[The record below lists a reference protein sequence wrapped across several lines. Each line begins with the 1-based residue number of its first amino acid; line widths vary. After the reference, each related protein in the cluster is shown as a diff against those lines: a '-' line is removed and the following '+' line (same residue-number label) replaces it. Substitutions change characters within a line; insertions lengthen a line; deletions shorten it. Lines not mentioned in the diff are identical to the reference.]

1 MLHSLRI
8 YLSIPEVF
16 FIFFEEAV
24 VAVVNMQLASKFH
37 LHKAQVFEVW
47 SFNVIF
53 SQSRK
58 RTNFPPTVQTTF
70 DQRSKYNWPTRA
82 FAKRK
87 LEKGA
92 NSKRPLHPHLARLQ
106 SQELLKIDI
115 WRKKKQVLYHSQV
128 VQYNAIPREVYIKM
142 FREWL
147 KSKSLPTSSKKLIS
161 TSPFAQS
168 RVNLLE
174 LQGN

>member
-24 VAVVNMQLASKFH
+24 VAVVNMQLASRFL

-87 LEKGA
+87 LEKEQIPNGHFIPTSPDS
-92 NSKRPLHPHLARLQ
+92 NLKSCWKLTFGEKRNKFYITLKLSKIMQ
-106 SQELLKIDI
+106 SQE
-115 WRKKKQVLYHSQV
+115 R
-128 VQYNAIPREVYIKM
+128 
-142 FREWL
+142 
-147 KSKSLPTSSKKLIS
+147 S
-161 TSPFAQS
+161 TSKC
-168 RVNLLE
+168 LE
-174 LQGN
+174 NGWNPKVCKFPPKN